1 MNDFSL
7 FNRKRSLFSNDMNN
21 LDTEISKIIKNSRFL
36 IIGGAGSIGQS
47 VSFEIFKRDPK
58 LLHIVDI
65 SENNLVEL
73 VRFLRS
79 SEIKHKGELK
89 TFALDCGS
97 EEFEALI
104 SEIKEYD
111 YVFNLS
117 ALKHVR
123 SEKDPYTL
131 MRLIKV
137 NIFNTIKT
145 LNLTKHSGLRNYFCV
160 STDKATNPVN
170 MMGASKKI
178 METFL
183 MKESLNQNI
192 SLARFANV
200 AFSDGSLLHGFNN
213 RIKNEQPLSAPID
226 VERYF
231 ITQQESGELCLLSG
245 LFGESRD
252 IFFPKIS
259 EELKLMKFS
268 EIAKNYLN
276 NLGFKPIIF
285 DKENESKDQI
295 KNLIAEKKWPCY
307 FFESSTTGEKPFEEF
322 FTDSEKIDLQR
333 FESIGVIKNE
343 AEYDEYVLTRFEDEI
358 MKFKDKKVWNKEDL
372 IEIFRK
378 ALPNFNHIET
388 GKNLDQKM

>member
-1 MNDFSL
+1 
-7 FNRKRSLFSNDMNN
+7 
-21 LDTEISKIIKNSRFL
+21 
-36 IIGGAGSIGQS
+36 
-47 VSFEIFKRDPK
+47 
-58 LLHIVDI
+58 
-65 SENNLVEL
+65 
-73 VRFLRS
+73 
-79 SEIKHKGELK
+79 
-89 TFALDCGS
+89 
-97 EEFEALI
+97 
-104 SEIKEYD
+104 
-111 YVFNLS
+111 
-117 ALKHVR
+117 
-123 SEKDPYTL
+123 
-131 MRLIKV
+131 
-137 NIFNTIKT
+137 
-145 LNLTKHSGLRNYFCV
+145 
-160 STDKATNPVN
+160 
-170 MMGASKKI
+170 
-178 METFL
+178 
-183 MKESLNQNI
+183 MKESLYQNI

-268 EIAKNYLN
+268 EIAKNYLK

-285 DKENESKDQI
+285 NNENESKGQI

-358 MKFKDKKVWNKEDL
+358 MKLKEKKVWNKEDL

-378 ALPNFNHIET
+378 VLPNFNHIET